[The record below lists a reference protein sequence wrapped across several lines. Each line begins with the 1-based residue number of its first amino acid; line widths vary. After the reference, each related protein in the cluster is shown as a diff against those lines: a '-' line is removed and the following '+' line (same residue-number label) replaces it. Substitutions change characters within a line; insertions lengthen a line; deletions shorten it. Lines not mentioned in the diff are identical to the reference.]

1 MKLKEY
7 LYKTLIKN
15 DEGIIALKNRI
26 NIIYDL
32 LKEKLKRRNHSPI
45 GDPELISEIE
55 KNLKEKYE
63 RYINTTHKKGT
74 RKKS

>member
-15 DEGIIALKNRI
+15 DQCIIALKNRI

-32 LKEKLKRRNHSPI
+32 LT
-45 GDPELISEIE
+45 
-55 KNLKEKYE
+55 EKYE
-63 RYINTTHKKGT
+63 RNINTTHKKRT
-74 RKKS
+74 AKK

>member
-15 DEGIIALKNRI
+15 DQGIIALKNRI

-32 LKEKLKRRNHSPI
+32 LT
-45 GDPELISEIE
+45 
-55 KNLKEKYE
+55 EKYE
-63 RYINTTHKKGT
+63 RHINTTHKKGT

>member
-15 DEGIIALKNRI
+15 DQGITAIKNRI

-32 LKEKLKRRNHSPI
+32 LT
-45 GDPELISEIE
+45 
-55 KNLKEKYE
+55 EKYE
-63 RYINTTHKKGT
+63 RYINTTHKKRT
-74 RKKS
+74 AKK